1 MNKKDNMNKCLINK
15 IIEHKKAFTWV
26 TFSASVLLLV
36 WLPVYIDKV
45 SLNISSDWRSVMGGL
60 MYLAHVIVSN
70 YEIVV
75 FLTLLAIP
83 MINVNRWI
91 GKHVKNPNMALLL
104 KVFAPVLL
112 LVYSAYFA
120 FIIRDDIGVYFV
132 SALYLMAFAICYYG
146 NTPKWM
152 MVMVFALLLTCFV
165 FWYFMSWTTCS
176 DYFSVDYTFNH
187 LMRRNMIENVWH
199 SWYNSTVLAFLIYK
213 LYEMIGRLFSRAYK

>member
-1 MNKKDNMNKCLINK
+1 MNKCLINK

-112 LVYSAYFA
+112 LVCSAYFA
-120 FIIRDDIGVYFV
+120 FIIRDDIVV
-132 SALYLMAFAICYYG
+132 TSSW
-146 NTPKWM
+146 K
-152 MVMVFALLLTCFV
+152 
-165 FWYFMSWTTCS
+165 YFMTYKDFLEMWKARNLPGFVTDVTPNPEYARNRGDEIDAWLKESRTYCRYVIIDDLDGS
-176 DYFSVDYTFNH
+176 NFNPH
-187 LMRRNMIENVWH
+187 QINKLLVVNP
-199 SWYNSTVLAFLIYK
+199 YNGIDEATAEKAIQLLNNQV
-213 LYEMIGRLFSRAYK
+213 